1 MGSVFDELITVQT
14 QVLKMF
20 SLKKERHFWVGWIV
34 RFSKYF
40 IIFLLLLGR
49 GPFLKIDATNISRK
63 HVRVNISREGDVQL
77 TCLHKNCIFVKQ
89 KSKDDSWRDL
99 DEGKTV
105 SLENGD
111 EFKFLTNNFHFQIS
125 QSGALSEKSVRVDK
139 REKVSEE
146 DFKSEQNAV
155 EKDVRFIE
163 KSKPT
168 STDERDQIGS
178 KTPNSDKKKQL
189 PGWMIAAGSSG
200 LSLNKEKPLLEEESY
215 YSKSKIGPS
224 KEKSDSEEESTSEY
238 THCVNKISEKVKEN
252 GSSTNI
258 KNILKNSFINDE
270 EESDKEMSEEDID
283 REAESMNL
291 LAEIA
296 EEPSKSKAGESSKQQ
311 VSDEDDDKEN
321 RSVTVRRS
329 CPFGGNCYRKNPL
342 HRRDEAHPGDGD
354 YKDPDENIDNEED
367 AEKPEC
373 EYGINCYRKNPQHR
387 KDFQHT
393 KRPHRKRAAADK
405 LEKKRKKKKTD
416 DDYDSDDSFIDDDED
431 GWEPVDDSD
440 EDADFEAPAD
450 MSSDFE

>member
-1 MGSVFDELITVQT
+1 MVKMNSKISLRRVDNSADTSIEDVFIDEGET
-14 QVLKMF
+14 F
-20 SLKKERHFWVGWIV
+20 
-34 RFSKYF
+34 
-40 IIFLLLLGR
+40 LGR

-77 TCLHKNCIFVKQ
+77 TCIHKNCIFVKE

-125 QSGALSEKSVRVDK
+125 QTGASSEKVDE
-139 REKVSEE
+139 REKVREE
-146 DFKSEQNAV
+146 DLKSEQDDV
-155 EKDVRFIE
+155 EKDIRFLE

-168 STDERDQIGS
+168 CTDEHDHIGS
-178 KTPNSDKKKQL
+178 NTPKSEEKKKRQL

-200 LSLNKEKPLLEEESY
+200 LSLNYEKPRLEEESY
-215 YSKSKIGPS
+215 DSKSQIGPS
-224 KEKSDSEEESTSEY
+224 QQKSESEEESTSEY
-238 THCVNKISEKVKEN
+238 AFCVKVSEKLKEK
-252 GSSTNI
+252 G
-258 KNILKNSFINDE
+258 DE
-270 EESDKEMSEEDID
+270 DESDKLMSEEDID
-283 REAESMNL
+283 GETDSMNL
-291 LAEIA
+291 IAEIS
-296 EEPSKSKAGESSKQQ
+296 EEPLKSKAGESLKQQ
-311 VSDEDDDKEN
+311 ISDEDDDKEN

-342 HRRDEAHPGDGD
+342 HRKDEAHPGDGD
-354 YKDPDENIDNEED
+354 YKDPDENIENKEETD
-367 AEKPEC
+367 KPEC

-393 KRPHRKRAAADK
+393 KRPRRKRAATDK

-416 DDYDSDDSFIDDDED
+416 DDYDSDDSFIDDEDD